1 MKRLMTVL
9 PLALFLAACSGGPPP
24 EPPAPPPLDPVGV
37 YDCMLDVDGMELTAT
52 LTING
57 TPEAYTGT
65 VDSEMGAM
73 PVSGISVDGME
84 MTFAV
89 DTPDMAVFF
98 VVFFEGDTFT
108 GEFDAGE
115 MGGFISGKKR

>member
-1 MKRLMTVL
+1 MKRLISVI
-9 PLALFLAACSGGPPP
+9 PLALFVAACAGGPPP

-37 YDCMLDVDGMELTAT
+37 YDCMLDVDGMEFAAT

-57 TPEAYTGT
+57 TAGAYTGT
-65 VDSEMGAM
+65 VDSEMGPA
-73 PVSGISVDGME
+73 PVSDIGIDGNE

-98 VVFFEGDTFT
+98 VVVFEGDTFT